1 MRNKTVTTLFLAV
14 CMVALAA
21 GCSSTKNDQS
31 LATDIQAKMFSDP
44 QVKAANI
51 SVSVKDGEATLSG
64 DVPNEG
70 ARYQA
75 YKLASDT
82 PGVKHVVDQMTMQAA
97 QTAPVAPPPP
107 VIPPHVSRPP
117 AAPIHERKTAKHEAK
132 PNLTAKKYRR
142 EYEQSPAQSAPAPI
156 PAAPPAQTETAV
168 AAPQP
173 PPPPPP
179 PPQPT
184 RVEIPAG
191 TSVRIQMIDGV
202 DSAVNH
208 TGDTFHASLAAPIAV
223 DDQIIVPAGTDVYVK
238 LVTAKSAGHYTGQ
251 SQLAL
256 ELVRME
262 FQGKS
267 YAVASNEYTQTG
279 SSRGKRTAETVGGG
293 AAIGAIL
300 GAVIGGGKGA
310 AIGAATGAGAGGVA
324 QGVTKAQQVKIPS
337 ETKLDFTLDQPL
349 ELSYFPGKNHP
360 SR

>member
-82 PGVKHVVDQMTMQAA
+82 PGVKHVLDQMTMQAA
-97 QTAPVAPPPP
+97 QAAPVAPPPQ
-107 VIPPHVSRPP
+107 VTPPHVSRPP
-117 AAPIHERKTAKHEAK
+117 AEPRRERKTAKQQTK
-132 PNLTAKKYRR
+132 TNLTTKRYRR
-142 EYEQSPAQSAPAPI
+142 ESEQSPPQGALAPDPAPL
-156 PAAPPAQTETAV
+156 PAQTETAA
-168 AAPQP
+168 AAPQ

-191 TSVRIQMIDGV
+191 TSIRIQMIDGV

-208 TGDTFHASLAAPIAV
+208 AGDTFQASLAAPITV
-223 DDQIIVPAGTDVYVK
+223 DDQIIVPAGTNVDVK
-238 LVTAKSAGHYTGQ
+238 LVNAKSAGHYTGQ

-267 YAVASNEYTQTG
+267 YALASNEYTQTG

-337 ETKLDFTLDQPL
+337 ETKLDFSLEQPL
-349 ELSYFPGKNHP
+349 ELSYFPGKNHS